1 MADEMTLVDEVVIP
15 KKSGHAFKVLKGQVL
30 RVIAPEGPQVA
41 DLNAFNLHDYNE
53 HFSASRTRSMEGIYV
68 REGTQLYSTPGYERV
83 MMKVIRDPIGIHD
96 TLGARCSSLLHKNK
110 FGVEGYVGCHE
121 LLAEAIAPYG
131 LSANDVHD
139 VVAIFMRREI
149 DKDGNLV
156 TLSPNVKAGDSI
168 DLLAE
173 MDLLIAV
180 SACPSERIAT
190 NDYVAKSVGIQI
202 FRHAGQTAIS

>member
-1 MADEMTLVDEVVIP
+1 MANELTLVDEFVIP
-15 KKSGHAFKVLKGQVL
+15 KKSGRAFKVIKGQIL

-41 DLNAFNLHDYNE
+41 DLNAFNLHDYTE

-68 REGTQLYSTPGYERV
+68 REGTKLYSNPGHEQV

-110 FGVEGYVGCHE
+110 FGVEGYIGCHE
-121 LLAEAIAPYG
+121 LLAEAITPHG
-131 LSANDVHD
+131 LGAHNVHD

-149 DKDGNLV
+149 DKAGNLV
-156 TLSPNVKAGDSI
+156 TLPPTVKAGDSI

-173 MDLLIAV
+173 MDLLVAV
-180 SACPSERIAT
+180 AACPSEKIPT
-190 NDYVAKSVGIQI
+190 NNYVAKSIGIQI
-202 FRHAGQTAIS
+202 FK

>member
-1 MADEMTLVDEVVIP
+1 MANELTLVDEFVIP
-15 KKSGHAFKVLKGQVL
+15 NKSGRAFKVIRGQIL

-41 DLNAFNLHDYNE
+41 DLNAFNLHDYTE

-68 REGTQLYSTPGYERV
+68 REGTKLYSNPGHEQV

-110 FGVEGYVGCHE
+110 FGVEGYIGCHE
-121 LLAEAIAPYG
+121 LLAEAIAPHG
-131 LSANDVHD
+131 LGAHNVHD

-149 DKDGNLV
+149 DKAGNLV
-156 TLSPNVKAGDSI
+156 TLPPTVKAGDSI

-173 MDLLIAV
+173 MDLLVAV
-180 SACPSERIAT
+180 AACPTEKIPT
-190 NDYVAKSVGIQI
+190 NNYVAKSIGIQI
-202 FRHAGQTAIS
+202 FN